1 MPQKSNTLPTWGN
14 EASMN
19 LNPLILTNI
28 QSSPYFKNELFKL
41 KTYHEVV
48 DEIYYRVAHLEPWE
62 RGSRQT
68 SGQIGMCGGVRGVG
82 AGGIVSS
89 AYCLLYK
96 LYTLKLTRKQLNG
109 LLSHSDSPYI
119 RGLGFMYVRYSQP
132 PADLWEWLEPYLED
146 EEEIDAKAGSGCTM
160 TIGEMARSFL
170 TKLEWFSTLFP
181 RIPVPIMKDLE
192 LKLSEWKEGFLERQ
206 REKQIEAGGVEE
218 EEEEPEEPMARKS
231 RGGSRDNSRSG
242 SHTSNRSRDHRR
254 SRSKERQHSHSK
266 NNDRR
271 RRSRSREKRPRSR
284 SPERRKRRSQDRSR
298 DQRRS
303 RSRDRRREREGDDF
317 SRALQRERERQQ
329 KERREPR
336 SRSRERRH
344 SRERDRKSHRDRRR
358 SRSTERK
365 KSHSRDR
372 ERSRSRSQGRR

>member
-218 EEEEPEEPMARKS
+218 EEEPEEPMARK
-231 RGGSRDNSRSG
+231 SRDNSRSG

-284 SPERRKRRSQDRSR
+284 SPERRRRRSQDKSR

-372 ERSRSRSQGRR
+372 ERSRSRSRGRR

>member
-218 EEEEPEEPMARKS
+218 EEEPEEPMARKS

-284 SPERRKRRSQDRSR
+284 SPERRRRRSQDKSR

-372 ERSRSRSQGRR
+372 ERSRSRSRGRR